1 MQCGI
6 IFVHQLTD
14 QRQTMITTSLT
25 TLVLCLALFS
35 SASSLLYPRAS
46 ESRDILS
53 LDGMWEFRVSPAGD
67 PDAGFREAWYL
78 RRLADSGTTVAMPV
92 PCSFNDITTED
103 EVRYYV
109 GWAWYDRAMFVP
121 SAWVD
126 RRVVLRFGSVNYNA
140 IVWVNGQS
148 AGSHEGG
155 HLPFEFDVTSLLNIG
170 GANWLTVAVNNTLN
184 LETIPQG
191 KITFK
196 NDPERYP
203 EGYFEQSYN
212 FEYFHYAGIHRS
224 VQLYTTPSEVYIN
237 DVTITTNYSSDTG
250 GQVTAYVSYVADV
263 VRSSESRPRSSWVKI
278 RDQIGR
284 AVHSKHLPL
293 LPSDGRVR
301 GMVTIPN
308 ATLWWPVGMGETP
321 GFQYTLEL
329 VETVESVWSSGAAE
343 LDIYRQPFGVRIVA
357 WDSDRLY
364 INSRPFY
371 FRGFGKHEDADIVG
385 RGLSLPLIA
394 RDINLILWSGA
405 NSFRTSHY
413 PYAEEL
419 LDRTD
424 AAGIVV
430 IDESPAIG
438 LQGFGTT
445 LLAKHKRVMEELVA
459 RDKNRPSV
467 LVWSLGNEP
476 QSAEKAA
483 GPYFE
488 AVYAHTRALDPSR
501 PITTVVAVSAGED
514 QASASMDLICINRYF
529 GWYSDSGRTELIERQ
544 MTAEAAAW
552 RRQFGKPLV
561 VSEYGAG
568 SVAGLRDLPAFIWTE
583 DYQAEFL
590 RQYHKAFDK
599 LRLQTWF
606 AGEMVWNFA
615 DFAVPR
621 EYIRPQFC
629 MKGMFTRDRKPKL
642 AAYVLRDRYKK
653 LAEMGTT
660 VKA

>member
-1 MQCGI
+1 MNPM
-6 IFVHQLTD
+6 VY
-14 QRQTMITTSLT
+14 
-25 TLVLCLALFS
+25 LALLS

-46 ESRDILS
+46 ESRDLLS
-53 LDGMWEFRVSPAGD
+53 LDGVWQFRVSPPGD
-67 PDAGFREAWYL
+67 PDAGFRDEWFS
-78 RRLADSGTTVAMPV
+78 RRLADSGETVTMPV
-92 PCSFNDITTED
+92 PCSFNDISTDD
-103 EVRYYV
+103 EIRYYV
-109 GWAWYDRAMFVP
+109 GWAWYDREMFVS
-121 SAWVD
+121 SAWAQ
-126 RRVVLRFGSVNYNA
+126 RRIVLRFGSVNYNA
-140 IVWVNGQS
+140 IVWVNGKS

-155 HLPFEFDVTSLLNIG
+155 HLPFEFDVTSILNIG
-170 GANWLTVAVNNTLN
+170 GANWLTVAMNNTLD

-191 KITFK
+191 RITFK

-224 VQLYTTPSEVYIN
+224 VQLYTTPPDVYIS
-237 DVTITTNYSSDTG
+237 DVTIVTNFSINTDE
-250 GQVTAYVSYVADV
+250 QPTAYVSYEVDV
-263 VRSSESRPRSSWVKI
+263 VRSSKVRPRSSLVKV
-278 RDQIGR
+278 RDHRGR
-284 AVHSKHLPL
+284 VVRSKHLPL
-293 LPSDGRVR
+293 LPHDGRVR

-321 GFQYTLEL
+321 GFQYTLEV
-329 VETVESVWSSGAAE
+329 VETVDPGSSREASA
-343 LDIYRQPFGVRIVA
+343 LDVYRQPFGVRTIT
-357 WDSDRLY
+357 WDTDRLY

-371 FRGFGKHEDADIVG
+371 FRGFGKHEDANIVG

-419 LDRTD
+419 LDSTD

-430 IDESPAIG
+430 LDESPAIG
-438 LQGFGTT
+438 LEGFGAT

-476 QSAEKAA
+476 QSAVKAA

-488 AVYAHTRALDPSR
+488 AVYAHTRVLDPTR
-501 PITTVVAVSAGED
+501 PITTVVAVAADKD
-514 QASASMDLICINRYF
+514 QASASMDIVCINRYF
-529 GWYSDSGRTELIERQ
+529 GWYSDSGRPEVIERQ
-544 MTAEAAAW
+544 MTTEATAW
-552 RRQFGKPLV
+552 RRQFGKPVV
-561 VSEYGAG
+561 VSESGAG

-583 DYQAEFL
+583 DYQAVFL
-590 RQYHKAFDK
+590 QQYFKAFDK
-599 LRLQTWF
+599 LRLEPWF

-629 MKGMFTRDRKPKL
+629 MKGMFTRERKPKL
-642 AAYVLRDRYKK
+642 AAYVLRDRYVK
-653 LAEMGTT
+653 LGEIESAKT
-660 VKA
+660 V